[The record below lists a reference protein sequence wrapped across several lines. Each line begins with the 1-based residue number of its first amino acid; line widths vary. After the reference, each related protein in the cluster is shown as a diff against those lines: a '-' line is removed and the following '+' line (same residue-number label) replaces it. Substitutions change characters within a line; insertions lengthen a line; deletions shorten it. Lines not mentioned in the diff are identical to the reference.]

1 MVGRTRRATVGLASY
16 PVTGECKEVAIRHAR
31 HGREDPAA
39 AGGEAVR
46 VKTDRSGAVQF
57 AALPWR
63 RTDAGAVEIML
74 ITSRETQRWVIP
86 KGWPME
92 GLTAAQAAAT
102 EAYEEA
108 GLRGVMGDPIGVY
121 PYAKRLKD
129 LNTRDLVVEVFPMR
143 VEGELKFWPEAQ
155 FRRRQWFSREAAASA
170 VEEGE
175 LAALISGFSPPR

>member
-1 MVGRTRRATVGLASY
+1 M
-16 PVTGECKEVAIRHAR
+16 
-31 HGREDPAA
+31 
-39 AGGEAVR
+39 AGSEAVR

-63 RTDAGAVEIML
+63 RTDTGAVEIML

-108 GLRGVMGDPIGVY
+108 GLRGVMGDAIGVY

-129 LNTRDLVVEVFPMR
+129 LNTRDLMVEVFPMR
-143 VEGELKFWPEAQ
+143 VEGELSFWPEAHV
-155 FRRRQWFSREAAASA
+155 RRRRWFSRETAAGA
-170 VEEGE
+170 VEEVE
-175 LAALISGFSPPR
+175 LADLISAFAPPPL